1 MILYTFKKAHTF
13 MSEQNNQK
21 SQISAVGGVFKS
33 PADLRMELAMMPMYY
48 FLRYSG
54 SPVFAL
60 YLLFIGAGCEG
71 PVWDQ
76 HPGIRKQP
84 KPAFDEKAAEKLLA
98 PLNSGSSVCVNYF
111 QGVPIDLTFYPGCC
125 IDATAYDLNHGT
137 NQALLALGKH
147 GRISGS

>member
-1 MILYTFKKAHTF
+1 MFLYTFKKAHTF

-21 SQISAVGGVFKS
+21 PQISAVGGVFRS
-33 PADLRMELAMMPMYY
+33 PADLRLDLALMPMYY
-48 FLRYSG
+48 FLRYSC
-54 SPVFAL
+54 SPVYAL

-71 PVWDQ
+71 PAWDQ
-76 HPGIRKQP
+76 RPGIRKQP

-98 PLNSGSSVCVNYF
+98 PLNSGRSVCVNYF
-111 QGVPIDLTFYPGCC
+111 QGVPIELTFYTDCR

-137 NQALLALGKH
+137 NQALLALGKD